1 MLCKDGE
8 HSQAT
13 EIIEVTGKGKAKLPA
28 NTDRVMKTRCDPVF
42 ENTCH
47 IHSRHLKKL
56 VNFKADLVFLGTLP
70 RNERSY
76 HTKFL

>member
-1 MLCKDGE
+1 MFSHLEGSRDSQVKVLIMLCKDGE

-47 IHSRHLKKL
+47 I
-56 VNFKADLVFLGTLP
+56 VGT
-70 RNERSY
+70 
-76 HTKFL
+76 